1 MKLQRKHVTKLKIL
15 IYKGSYNEG
24 TFMSKPG
31 GITTIN
37 SRIIL
42 ANPEIN
48 R

>member
-1 MKLQRKHVTKLKIL
+1 MKLQRKHVTKLKI
-15 IYKGSYNEG
+15 KGSYNEG